1 MATFAEVKADL
12 LAEVLNSHPSTS
24 AKLAKAMVRTLQSL
38 QPEAVPFMEV
48 SGSFTTQNGTASYS
62 STSPPASG
70 FPGNL
75 LAFDRLWYDL
85 GATPQWLFVVGIEE
99 VRWFQ
104 EQAAVAYPVRV
115 AWFEKQLHFGPA
127 PAGAYTVKWDGFLD
141 STLDMVGDE
150 ITNAAT
156 TETNPWLNDGLVCF
170 KHLTLADYY
179 MTDPA
184 SARPDMATNHA
195 QLGQMQLNRLR
206 EAQKRKRD
214 VGSSPQVP
222 NAFSAYLY
230 PDDRAA
236 RISILHPGA
245 PV

>member
-12 LAEVLNSHPSTS
+12 LAEVLNSHSSTEG
-24 AKLAKAMVRTLQSL
+24 KLAKAMVRTLQSL

-48 SGSFTTQNGTASYS
+48 SGSFTTQNGVASYS
-62 STSPPASG
+62 HQTGAAN
-70 FPGNL
+70 FPRNL
-75 LAFDRLWYDL
+75 LAFERLWYDL
-85 GATPQWLFVVGIEE
+85 GASPQWLFVVGIEE

-104 EQAAVAYPVRV
+104 EQPAVAYPVRV
-115 AWFEKQLHFGPA
+115 AWYEKQLHFGPA
-127 PAGAYTVKWDGFLD
+127 PAGSYAVKWDGFRD
-141 STLDMVGDE
+141 STLDMDGE
-150 ITNAAT
+150 AITDTST
-156 TETNPWLNDGLVCF
+156 TASNPWLNEGLVCF
-170 KHLTLADYY
+170 KHLALADYY

-184 SARPDMATNHA
+184 SARPDMASNHA
-195 QLGQMQLNRLR
+195 QLGQMQLTRLR
-206 EAQKRKRD
+206 EAQKRRRD